1 MKSEKTKKRLINLL
15 KNFVCILLSL
25 VVLLPF
31 YMVLINSVK
40 TKNESARM
48 SIAWPTEWHFENY
61 LYVIEQGKLVQGFG
75 NSMLYAVIATTVA
88 VLSCAMVALVISR
101 KPTKLNQGFYFYF
114 LCGMFVPINYVTLIA
129 VLNTFG
135 LSDTRAGLILTFTSG
150 MVPFCVFVISNFI
163 STVPV
168 EIDEAAVLDG
178 ANAISLFFRIIVP
191 MLTPVLIT
199 AYLLQFMGVW
209 NDFMTPLYLTSS
221 SKLWPMNLSV
231 YNFFSKNSSYWNYV
245 FADIVLTC
253 LPVILLYLVGQK
265 YIISGLTSGAVKE

>member
-1 MKSEKTKKRLINLL
+1 MISSKTKKTLITLL

-31 YMVLINSVK
+31 YMVIINSFK

-61 LYVIEQGKLVQGFG
+61 LYVIEQGKLLQGFG
-75 NSMLYAVIATTVA
+75 NSLLYAGVATTIG
-88 VLSCAMVALVISR
+88 VLGCAMVALVLNR
-101 KPTKLNQGFYFYF
+101 KATKFNRGVYFFF
-114 LCGMFVPINYVTLIA
+114 LCGLFVPINYVTLIS
-129 VLNTFG
+129 VLSTLG
-135 LSDTRAGLILTFTSG
+135 LSDTRLGLILTFTGS
-150 MVPFCVFVISNFI
+150 MVPFCVFVISNFM
-163 STVPV
+163 SSVPV

-178 ANAISLFFRIIVP
+178 AGALSLFFRIIVP

-209 NDFMTPLYLTSS
+209 NDFMTPLYLSSS

-231 YNFFSKNSSYWNYV
+231 YNFFSKNSAYWNYV